1 MKNFLSIITGNR
13 KVDSFLMISM
23 LSLLM
28 LLSAERVSAYDF
40 MWDSDKYVFRNIGT
54 SVSIELPI
62 YDKDGRDM
70 WVIDGYVKVKAAEN
84 NEEAMSVTFL
94 AWPLLFSLRCCAA
107 G

>member
-1 MKNFLSIITGNR
+1 MNKLLSIFKGSG
-13 KVDSFLMISM
+13 KASSFLLSAM
-23 LSLLM
+23 LLLLM
-28 LLSAERVSAYDF
+28 LLSTEQASAYDF
-40 MWDSDKYVFRNIGT
+40 MWDGDKYVFRNIGT

>member
-84 NEEAMSVTFL
+84 NEETMSVTFL

>member
-84 NEEAMSVTFL
+84 NEEAMAVTFL

>member
-40 MWDSDKYVFRNIGT
+40 MWDQ
-54 SVSIELPI
+54 
-62 YDKDGRDM
+62 
-70 WVIDGYVKVKAAEN
+70 
-84 NEEAMSVTFL
+84 
-94 AWPLLFSLRCCAA
+94 
-107 G
+107 